1 MVEIVSFNPELHW
14 QRWERFIQASYRDP
28 DYVLLSPTY
37 LRWQFRDNP
46 ANTTGKYS
54 LQLVV
59 NANEVI
65 AQLGEIP
72 FIGVTSDGEK
82 FEGSYPVNLMV
93 RPEYR
98 EAGLGAILLSQML
111 KRAKNVLNPGSSTA
125 GATLCSGLGMQD
137 LGSLR
142 RYLCIIDPQTARRLT
157 VDGRLPER
165 MPAAPPRP
173 GAAPVVSMAELPV
186 PMPETFTFPLPAWGA
201 ERSRSFLRWRYE
213 RHPSLRYEF
222 LLTSDLQNILVY
234 REELETKTQTRVVRI
249 VDFLARG
256 RAQGDLLAAVVDL
269 ARGRGVAV
277 VDFYCSTAAYHAA
290 LTAANFFAET
300 EHPNER
306 IAARLQPLDFRKT
319 DIRVLATRIE
329 RSADAQTPEWFVTKG
344 DSDQDRPNSR
354 WAGGLSQL
362 QIDLPHVTKPH

>member
-46 ANTTGKYS
+46 ANTTGKYA
-54 LQLVV
+54 LQLVLQ
-59 NANEVI
+59 AQEVI

-72 FIGVTSDGEK
+72 FIGVAADGEK

-98 EAGLGAILLSQML
+98 ELGLGAILLKQML
-111 KRAKNVLNPGSSTA
+111 KRVKNVLNPGSSSA

-137 LGSLR
+137 LGYLR
-142 RYLCIIDPQTARRLT
+142 RYLCLIDPQTARRLT

-165 MPAAPPRP
+165 MPGAPPRP
-173 GAAPVVSMAELPV
+173 GAAPDVVSIAELPAQ
-186 PMPETFTFPLPAWGA
+186 MPETFSFPHPACGA

-213 RHPSLRYEF
+213 RHPSIRYEF
-222 LLTSDLQNILVY
+222 LFTPDYQNILVY
-234 REELETKTQTRVVRI
+234 REEHETKTQTRVIRI
-249 VDFLARG
+249 VDLLARG
-256 RAQGDLLAAVVDL
+256 PAQGDLLAAAVDL
-269 ARGRGVAV
+269 AHRRGVAV

-290 LTAANFFAET
+290 LTAANFFDET
-300 EHPNER
+300 EHPNEC

-319 DIRVLATRIE
+319 NIRVLATRIDG
-329 RSADAQTPEWFVTKG
+329 SAGAQATSWFVTKG
-344 DSDQDRPNSR
+344 DSDQDRPNNR
-354 WAGGLSQL
+354 WAGGLSRL
-362 QIDLPHVTKPH
+362 QQTYRT